1 MFGNVLCY
9 NETRVLILEPLPMFD
24 IDSCFPCAKDLVLL
38 KVLLSLTDINLE
50 DTYVAFFRNAQ
61 CVSLTKMLVG
71 MYVNNFFTWK
81 MGKMRTYVYHL
92 WLQNCTLRTLTTS
105 LCGKGL

>member
-1 MFGNVLCY
+1 VLKL
-9 NETRVLILEPLPMFD
+9 ETSRLLEMN
-24 IDSCFPCAKDLVLL
+24 SCFPCAKDFIVLEI
-38 KVLLSLTDINLE
+38 LLSRTDRNLE
-50 DTYVAFFRNAQ
+50 ATYVAFFRNIQ

-71 MYVNNFFTWK
+71 LYVNIFFFTWK
-81 MGKMRTYVYHL
+81 MEKMRTYVYHL